1 MGYKLLTWSLKPHVG
16 AMPRGRS
23 KEIIMSA
30 TATPMSATPFAER
43 LKGKLEPTPNGSV
56 YIDPSKMEWE
66 KSQFDKIWMK
76 VLYRNDKEGEMTV
89 LLKWEPGAV
98 LPFHKHPEIEQSFVV
113 EGSFYDHD
121 GICRA
126 GQYVYRHPGSM
137 HETRSDE
144 GCLLLA
150 VYRKPNVFF
159 NTAGFQKS

>member
-1 MGYKLLTWSLKPHVG
+1 
-16 AMPRGRS
+16 
-23 KEIIMSA
+23 MSA
-30 TATPMSATPFAER
+30 TATQTSPFADR

-56 YIDPSKMEWE
+56 YIDPSKMEWQ
-66 KSQFDKIWMK
+66 KSQFEKIWMK

-89 LLKWEPGAV
+89 LLRWEPGAV
-98 LPFHKHPEIEQSFVV
+98 LPFHKHPEIEQSFVL